1 MPFKPSFSGLMLE
14 PIRDASMTGPHFRV
28 LAAVLFHDRF
38 SLPKEKGKGCNAKN
52 VTIAEET
59 DLSYAVVCRC
69 LSDLV
74 TWGYLTRERTG
85 RETIYRGV
93 YTDRKAIKDCPIQKR
108 RKGDNIV
115 TNSAADQTENAAAI
129 GDDSVIRQAEIGDTF
144 DNFGAASVS
153 DEKEIQAQ
161 YITLRGEI
169 DSPKEGKEIPSKG
182 RAAPAR
188 GLAEWKDEFDRLP
201 NDGARVASI
210 ERIWRRN
217 PEWIEQEREAFRSY
231 LFDVHEIYSDENRA
245 VAAHALRLWEE
256 FAPC

>member
-1 MPFKPSFSGLMLE
+1 MPIKPSFSGLMLE

-74 TWGYLTRERTG
+74 GWGYLTRERIG

-93 YTDRKAIKDCPIQKR
+93 YTDRKTIKDCPIQKR

-115 TNSAADQTENAAAI
+115 TNSAADQAENAAAI

-144 DNFGAASVS
+144 GNSADASGS
-153 DEKEIQAQ
+153 DEKEIKAQ

-169 DSPKEGKEIPSKG
+169 DSPKEGKEIPYKG
-182 RAAPAR
+182 RAEAAR
-188 GLAEWKDEFDRLP
+188 GFSEWAEATKRL
-201 NDGARVASI
+201 NDGAQLASF
-210 ERIWRRN
+210 ERAWQNN
-217 PEWIEQEREAFRSY
+217 PEWFENSRESWAKWLSDLEETYMGVNDAIAYQAQR
-231 LFDVHEIYSDENRA
+231 LFYDV
-245 VAAHALRLWEE
+245 
-256 FAPC
+256 APC